1 MLLTKIPIS
10 LFFQVSKLTQAS
22 RRQRVKGQR
31 GELQPQR
38 PHQRVGQTQGEQ
50 QGDRKRQRATA
61 SSAEEEEEK
70 FETAETKDKT
80 LKKSILVN
88 FKDKQIF

>member
-1 MLLTKIPIS
+1 MIS
-10 LFFQVSKLTQAS
+10 YFFQVPRLTQAS
-22 RRQRVKGQR
+22 RLQRVKGQR

-38 PHQRVGQTQGEQ
+38 PHQRVGQSQGKQ

-61 SSAEEEEEK
+61 SSVEEEEEK

-80 LKKSILVN
+80 LKRSILVRY
-88 FKDKQIF
+88 KDK